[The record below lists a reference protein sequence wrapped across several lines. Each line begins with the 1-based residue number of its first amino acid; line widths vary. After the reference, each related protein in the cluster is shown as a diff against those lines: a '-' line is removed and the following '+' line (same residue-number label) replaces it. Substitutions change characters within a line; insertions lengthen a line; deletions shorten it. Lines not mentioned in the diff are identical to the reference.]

1 MPKVKSDSKYK
12 KIYTE
17 EALQSAVTD
26 IENGMPKK
34 QAARKYGI
42 PRQTLQHRL
51 SDKFKKI
58 GHGPSTYLTRH
69 EEAVLEEWII
79 DSYRKGFPRRRDDIQ
94 SSVKTFLD
102 ANPRKTLFKEN
113 QPGRHW
119 YEAFFKRH
127 PNLTLRTPEAVTKA
141 SSCVS
146 ERDIKN
152 WFSNIENYLKEKH
165 YFDIL
170 RDPTRVLNGDETC
183 FLFCPKE
190 DKVVAPRGAKN
201 VYQVDQGTAK
211 ANITKQT
218 SGPATAVGT
227 GNVMESCELTY
238 DDFVSIVG
246 PEKLN
251 QIKRFI
257 EYREKNDKSED
268 FQLLVKIFQK
278 ITKLEAAE
286 SWSSGIDDSH
296 NTVQC
301 DDEDCES
308 HQNNDLHCEA
318 RCAGGY
324 EAPVPYFTEENI
336 RGMEIVFGD
345 SLLTQDQVEKVSHTL
360 TKPNS
365 DDNDLA
371 TFAENLEFEN
381 AQHHISENEENA
393 DPTVPYI
400 DESNESLKV
409 GSASHVQYTTTN
421 KDDSI
426 VKGVDRG
433 LREALVWQLSPE
445 RKFQRKTQR
454 MPYVITSSGWKK
466 IHEEKEEVKREKE
479 KKKEE
484 NRIKRK

>member
-12 KIYTE
+12 KRYTE

-26 IENGMPKK
+26 IKNGMPKK

-79 DSYRKGFPRRRDDIQ
+79 YSYRKGFPRRRDDIQ
-94 SSVKTFLD
+94 SSLKTFLD
-102 ANPRKTLFKEN
+102 ANPRKTPFKEN

-170 RDPTRVLNGDETC
+170 RDPTRVLNGDKTC

-211 ANITKQT
+211 ANIT
-218 SGPATAVGT
+218 G
-227 GNVMESCELTY
+227 
-238 DDFVSIVG
+238 
-246 PEKLN
+246 
-251 QIKRFI
+251 
-257 EYREKNDKSED
+257 KNDKSED

-296 NTVQC
+296 ITVQC

-308 HQNNDLHCEA
+308 HQNNNPHCEA

-426 VKGVDRG
+426 VEGVDRG
-433 LREALVWQLSPE
+433 LREALV
-445 RKFQRKTQR
+445 
-454 MPYVITSSGWKK
+454 
-466 IHEEKEEVKREKE
+466 
-479 KKKEE
+479 
-484 NRIKRK
+484 